1 MVKSFEHWLKIAENN
16 QSNNLDESKKVHKYE
31 LHFSDGIRG
40 MRGGENVD
48 SLIRYAKSIKG
59 IKEWSIFKTGTGFHG
74 THQDEFLVSWWDKD
88 GNSYWSNRSV
98 KEPKLLDKKHEEF
111 KVNES
116 KSLDLIDNQTRF
128 EDISEIKDIIRSK
141 VESTFKL
148 KDITFTRF
156 GQTYYEYGY
165 NGKGFSGRTRDEYII
180 NLPNQD
186 PIKYLNDKEKELLY
200 ALSPNFFNNSKNR
213 TPIFLKVTIGKA
225 ISIQDGNDDK
235 KYHIIRISLNIYN
248 ADSNVTNSAGIYF
261 NELLSGTSLAY
272 AKVSMKSHD
281 FITKGLLDD
290 FYFKYNNLQKLSSNT
305 VSQGIG
311 SAASDLVT
319 TSYKNSWDVSALM
332 DIFNNDDKKVLE
344 FLRTNFHFNRLKN
357 VSIDNNILHANSS
370 STIKYDN
377 KNINNNMNKINEN
390 FDINRF
396 RELSKI
402 SQVQELSYI
411 LNKEFSEYTF
421 TTDGLNIVSINN
433 ILADDLKKINDYIHN
448 LIGNNNISVSNNL
461 DEKLTDKA
469 SNYISKKIVKLR
481 EEGYPQKQA
490 VAIAYSYAKKKGYK
504 VDESKSS
511 LQDKIQKF
519 KDLKDS
525 KDIIVAS
532 GSTESL
538 YYFPTDDNAGTIFLV
553 VYNPMSKNWDIMTFD
568 YWNGTKKDIL
578 DLTSKE
584 GAKKAY
590 GDSIGE
596 EEPNEDE
603 YEVMNLLTGS
613 EAIES
618 YNRLLNKIE
627 SEEFSKKLLSE
638 SFDSTT
644 TNDFT
649 PNDYMYYAKAI
660 GKKLKANNL
669 YDYKIIYADSNDA
682 TGNGEGQ
689 FEIGN
694 FIYEYNVF
702 DYSNVDTK
710 DGLEDKVNFKVRVYK
725 DDFEIGYNKFTNID
739 YTNVE
744 SLITNYIVDLILT
757 EGKNLNES
765 HNGSGLIVKGRTD
778 MDTEKIKDFLVSSDF
793 YGEWDAAEDYFFF
806 PEEQSLLISLEK
818 MLMDEFDKLDIEVNI
833 TTTGLNEA
841 YKGGW
846 INTKIYRKS
855 DSKEFN
861 VIDFKNYGSY
871 QELFAI
877 SNDNEEIEVTLGHP
891 LNKENDFFNNYTT
904 NKSILVPN
912 ITNESID
919 ISLKDKYY
927 DISNL
932 LNDEFNRYS
941 KIDLMSLI
949 DINLTND
956 KITFDARIKGV
967 WMKGEDITNI
977 KNILKD
983 IFIDEN
989 VEVIKNDGYYSI
1001 IITKNNLNEGSIFHD
1016 APHQTNEDFWKT
1028 HFLSIIEEL
1037 DFPKSYKIKEWKDLL
1052 DDDKEKIKIFR
1063 LSLFE
1068 NINESLSKEKIDEH
1082 VLAFYI
1088 KYGKDYYNNDASIL
1102 EFLQNND
1109 EEHTD
1114 EESINQFKNALKD
1127 TLKKYESHIPV
1138 FVNVKIQNWKQYFE
1152 NSKHND
1158 IYKKVLNL
1166 VTENVQNSNIKDIIK
1181 IDDIYEFK
1189 LISNNNDILLPTLIY
1204 EYIKK

>member
-1 MVKSFEHWLKIAENN
+1 MIKTFEHWLKIAENN
-16 QSNNLDESKKVHKYE
+16 QSNNLDESKKIHKYE

-48 SLIRYAKSIKG
+48 NLIRYAKSIKG

-116 KSLDLIDNQTRF
+116 KSLDLIDNMTRF

-148 KDITFTRF
+148 KDVTFTRF

-165 NGKGFSGRTRDEYII
+165 EGKGFRGRTRDEYII

-213 TPIFLKVTIGKA
+213 TPIFLKATIGEA
-225 ISIQDGNDDK
+225 ISIKDGQDDK
-235 KYHIIRISLNIYN
+235 KYHIIGIALYIYN
-248 ADSNVTNSAGIYF
+248 ADSNVLGAGGIYF
-261 NELLSGTSLAY
+261 NELLSGTSAAY
-272 AKVSMKSHD
+272 AKVSMKSHN
-281 FITKGLLDD
+281 FITKGLLDN
-290 FYFKYNNLQKLSSNT
+290 FYFKYNNSKEISSNT

-319 TSYKNSWDVSALM
+319 THYKDAWDVSALM
-332 DIFNNDDKKVLE
+332 DVFDNDKNKVIE
-344 FLRTNFHFNRLKN
+344 FLKTNFHFNRLKN
-357 VSIDNNILHANSS
+357 IQIDNNILHATSS
-370 STIKYDN
+370 STIKYDSVN
-377 KNINNNMNKINEN
+377 KDNTLNKVNES

-396 RELSKI
+396 RELSKL
-402 SQVQELSYI
+402 SQVQELTYI
-411 LNKEFSEYTF
+411 LNKEFSNYTF
-421 TTDGLNIVSINN
+421 VNDGLTIVCNTNIPQDE
-433 ILADDLKKINDYIHN
+433 LTYINDYIEN
-448 LIGNNNISVSNNL
+448 LIGHNKYNIVS
-461 DEKLTDKA
+461 EKLTDKA

-481 EEGYPQKQA
+481 DEGYPQKQA
-490 VAIAYSYAKKKGYK
+490 IAIAYSYAKKKGYK
-504 VDESKSS
+504 VDES
-511 LQDKIQKF
+511 F
-519 KDLKDS
+519 NS
-525 KDIIVAS
+525 K
-532 GSTESL
+532 
-538 YYFPTDDNAGTIFLV
+538 
-553 VYNPMSKNWDIMTFD
+553 
-568 YWNGTKKDIL
+568 
-578 DLTSKE
+578 
-584 GAKKAY
+584 
-590 GDSIGE
+590 
-596 EEPNEDE
+596 
-603 YEVMNLLTGS
+603 
-613 EAIES
+613 
-618 YNRLLNKIE
+618 
-627 SEEFSKKLLSE
+627 
-638 SFDSTT
+638 T

-660 GKKLKANNL
+660 GKKLKDNNV

-739 YTNVE
+739 STNVE

-793 YGEWDAAEDYFFF
+793 YGEFDAAEDYFFF
-806 PEEQSLLISLEK
+806 PEEESLLISLEN
-818 MLMDEFDKLDIEVNI
+818 LLQNEFDKLNIEVNI
-833 TTTGLNEA
+833 TTTGLNESLS
-841 YKGGW
+841 KQD
-846 INTKIYRKS
+846 IEILPQLLKLLKDLHSLRNKIKIRTEWVNGYWNIVFN
-855 DSKEFN
+855 DPEYISKEIMEKLKSIKTVNTFFDKSTLIVPYMEN
-861 VIDFKNYGSY
+861 GKTVNIHFSKEAQKFLNIENFDKDDWKIENALLIIETKKEFDSIS
-871 QELFAI
+871 I
-877 SNDNEEIEVTLGHP
+877 SNFLDKN
-891 LNKENDFFNNYTT
+891 
-904 NKSILVPN
+904 SILVPN
-912 ITNESID
+912 TTNESKRSNDLEDKIF
-919 ISLKDKYY
+919 SLKQELKELKEDRKQLMIDMENDPAVIDNTDGKEAQEYGEKLNKLDN
-927 DISNL
+927 DIQYTKNKLNKVEDSLHNL
-932 LNDEFNRYS
+932 LNKSYKKNEPTTLSILKKN
-941 KIDLMSLI
+941 ID
-949 DINLTND
+949 DINNSMKIFPNRTEEENAKIFKKRYNIND
-956 KITFDARIKGV
+956 N
-967 WMKGEDITNI
+967 EENI
-977 KNILKD
+977 INSLNKL
-983 IFIDEN
+983 
-989 VEVIKNDGYYSI
+989 
-1001 IITKNNLNEGSIFHD
+1001 KNNVNEGSIFHD

-1109 EEHTD
+1109 EEHID

-1127 TLKKYESHIPV
+1127 ALKKYESHIPV